1 MLKPHAKAFTWIKL
15 IFYLPSYT
23 TIQMAMKRL
32 TRELRECMQEPSPY
46 FRVWPKDETFLVWE
60 GIIHNLPEAR
70 HAGKKYSLTITCSEN
85 HPFKPPTVRF
95 NSKVKCENILQNG
108 DVCMDILYTTW
119 SPAITM
125 NKLMLSV
132 TSLLT
137 DTPVTGLDN
146 KVVNTFLQENRMKRI
161 EKYYEK
167 RSALLNNEPRTVND
181 FIAAVEEMNKLDRES
196 REMRLLMQDYC
207 LDRDRNRIPEN
218 VIVTQAKAQPQAQPQ
233 PQPQAQPQPQPQAQ
247 PQQQKRKRRTEL
259 EMLAL

>member
-1 MLKPHAKAFTWIKL
+1 
-15 IFYLPSYT
+15 
-23 TIQMAMKRL
+23 MAALRKRL

-46 FRVWPKDETFLVWE
+46 FRVWPMDESFLVWE
-60 GIIHNLPEAR
+60 GTIHNIPTAE
-70 HAGKKYSLTITCSEN
+70 HHGKKYSLTITCSEN

-95 NSKVKCENILQNG
+95 NSKVKCENILRNG

-119 SPAITM
+119 SPAITI

-137 DTPVTGLDN
+137 DSPVTGLDN
-146 KVVNTFLQENRMKRI
+146 KEVNTYLQENRLNRI

-167 RSALLNNEPRTVND
+167 RSSLLSNEPRSVND
-181 FIAAVEEMNKLDRES
+181 FMATVEEMDKLDRES

-207 LDRDRNRIPEN
+207 LDRMRNRIPEN
-218 VIVTQAKAQPQAQPQ
+218 VIVTQARVQADVQPQQPQ
-233 PQPQAQPQPQPQAQ
+233 QPH
-247 PQQQKRKRRTEL
+247 QQKRKRRTEL

>member
-1 MLKPHAKAFTWIKL
+1 MTGLR
-15 IFYLPSYT
+15 
-23 TIQMAMKRL
+23 KRL

-46 FRVWPKDETFLVWE
+46 FRVWPRDENFLVWE
-60 GIIHNLPEAR
+60 GVIHNLPGAE
-70 HAGKKYSLTITCSEN
+70 HVNKKYSLTITCSEN
-85 HPFKPPTVRF
+85 HPFKPPTLRF
-95 NSKVKCENILQNG
+95 NSKVKCENILRNG
-108 DVCMDILYTTW
+108 DVCMDILYTDW

-146 KVVNTFLQENRMKRI
+146 KEVNTYLQENRLKRI

-167 RSALLNNEPRTVND
+167 RNILSNEPRTVNE
-181 FIAAVEEMNKLDRES
+181 FMTNVEEMDKLDRES

-207 LDRDRNRIPEN
+207 LDRMRNRIPEN
-218 VIVTQAKAQPQAQPQ
+218 VIVSQAQTQAQADARAQAEAQTQPQ
-233 PQPQAQPQPQPQAQ
+233 P
-247 PQQQKRKRRTEL
+247 QKRKRRTEL

>member
-1 MLKPHAKAFTWIKL
+1 M
-15 IFYLPSYT
+15 PSYT
-23 TIQMAMKRL
+23 TIQMAALRKRL

-46 FRVWPKDETFLVWE
+46 FRVWPMDESFLVWE
-60 GIIHNLPEAR
+60 GVIHNLPGAQ
-70 HAGKKYSLTITCSEN
+70 HTGKNYYLTITCSEN

-95 NSKVKCENILQNG
+95 NSKVKCENILRNG

-119 SPAITM
+119 SPAITI

-146 KVVNTFLQENRMKRI
+146 KEVNTYLQENRLNRI

-167 RSALLNNEPRTVND
+167 RAALLSNEPRSVND
-181 FIAAVEEMNKLDRES
+181 FMANVEEMDKLDRES

-207 LDRDRNRIPEN
+207 LDRMRNRIPEN
-218 VIVTQAKAQPQAQPQ
+218 VIVTQAQAQAQAQPSQ
-233 PQPQAQPQPQPQAQ
+233 QAQ

>member
-1 MLKPHAKAFTWIKL
+1 
-15 IFYLPSYT
+15 
-23 TIQMAMKRL
+23 MAALRKRL
-32 TRELRECMQEPSPY
+32 TRELKECMQEPSPY
-46 FRVWPKDETFLVWE
+46 FRVWPRDENFLVWE
-60 GIIHNLPEAR
+60 GVIHNLPGAE
-70 HAGKKYSLTITCSEN
+70 HANKKYSLSITCSEN

-95 NSKVKCENILQNG
+95 NSKVKCENILRNG

-119 SPAITM
+119 SPAITI

-146 KVVNTFLQENRMKRI
+146 KEVNTYLQENRLNRI

-167 RSALLNNEPRTVND
+167 RSALLSNEPRSVND
-181 FIAAVEEMNKLDRES
+181 FMANVEEMDKLDRES

-207 LDRDRNRIPEN
+207 LDRMRNRIPEN
-218 VIVTQAKAQPQAQPQ
+218 VIVTHAQVQAEPQAQAEAQLQPPQ
-233 PQPQAQPQPQPQAQ
+233 KPE
-247 PQQQKRKRRTEL
+247 QKRKRRTEL

>member
-1 MLKPHAKAFTWIKL
+1 
-15 IFYLPSYT
+15 
-23 TIQMAMKRL
+23 MAALRKRL

-46 FRVWPKDETFLVWE
+46 FRVWPVDETFLVWE
-60 GIIHNLPEAR
+60 GTIHNIPTAQ
-70 HAGKKYSLTITCSEN
+70 HHGKKYSLTITCSEN

-95 NSKVKCENILQNG
+95 NSKVKCENILRNG

-119 SPAITM
+119 SPAITI

-137 DTPVTGLDN
+137 DSPVTGLDN
-146 KVVNTFLQENRMKRI
+146 KEVNTYLQENRLNRI

-167 RSALLNNEPRTVND
+167 RSALLSNEPRTVND
-181 FIAAVEEMNKLDRES
+181 FMATVEEMDKLDRES

-207 LDRDRNRIPEN
+207 LDRMRNRIPEN
-218 VIVTQAKAQPQAQPQ
+218 VIVTHAQAQAEAQPRVQAEAQLQP
-233 PQPQAQPQPQPQAQ
+233 PQKPE
-247 PQQQKRKRRTEL
+247 QKRKRRTEL

>member
-1 MLKPHAKAFTWIKL
+1 
-15 IFYLPSYT
+15 
-23 TIQMAMKRL
+23 MAGLRKRL
-32 TRELRECMQEPSPY
+32 IRELQECMKEPSPY
-46 FRVWPKDETFLVWE
+46 FRVWPRDENFLIWE
-60 GIIHNLPEAR
+60 GVIHNIPTAE
-70 HAGKKYSLTITCSEN
+70 HTGKKYSLSITCSEN

-95 NSKVKCENILQNG
+95 NSKVKCENILRNG
-108 DVCMDILYTTW
+108 DVCMDILYTDW

-146 KVVNTFLQENRMKRI
+146 KEVNTYLQENRLKRI

-167 RSALLNNEPRTVND
+167 RSTLLSNEPRTVND
-181 FIAAVEEMNKLDRES
+181 FMANVEEMNKLDRES

-207 LDRDRNRIPEN
+207 LDRMRNRIPEN
-218 VIVTQAKAQPQAQPQ
+218 VIVTQAQVQAEAQAETQVQAQPQ
-233 PQPQAQPQPQPQAQ
+233 P
-247 PQQQKRKRRTEL
+247 QKRKRRTEL